1 MQHPQRGRSRS
12 RLLATTVA
20 IAVGAT
26 LPAVTGAQATPP
38 PTGLATPASRTPES
52 AAITLITGD
61 TVTVATAANGK
72 QSVDATS
79 AEGVSKTFRT
89 MTDPKGDLFVYP
101 SDADDGIASGA
112 LDARL
117 FNVTQLIK
125 DGYADG
131 KADALPVVLSY
142 KDKPSAATLKK
153 RADALPD
160 SDRGAVLDELDMTGV
175 SVGKKG
181 AKSFWQQVKPVSEA
195 PRKGKA
201 VTSPGSAGVAK
212 VWYDG
217 KAEVTLDKSVPQIG
231 APEAWA
237 AGYDGKGAKVAILD
251 TGVDRTNADVK
262 DRVAEAESFVPG
274 ATANDGHGH
283 GTHVASTVAGSGA
296 NSDGKYKGVA
306 PGADLIIGKVL
317 DDSGSGQFSW
327 IMSGMEWAADQGA
340 DVVSMSLG
348 GPAAAGG
355 DAMTEAVDRLTAS
368 TGTLFVVAA
377 GNAGPAAG
385 TIGSPG
391 AADSALTVGAVDGD
405 DAMAGFSSRGPRK
418 GDSAIKPEI
427 TAPGVNIVAARAAGT
442 TMGTPVND
450 YYTSASGTSMAT
462 PHVAGAAAI
471 LAQRHPDWSGQR
483 IKAALTAHA
492 KITSGASVYEQGD
505 GRVDIPAAL
514 DPKLELSGMADFG
527 LVEWSD
533 SGYAKETRTVTL
545 TNPTSSD
552 ATVTLSA
559 DADDTLPA
567 GALTLSSDEATVPA
581 NGTTDVIVTL
591 DPNGVPAGQYSGYL
605 TATTADGASAHT
617 AIGLDK
623 EPERIGLSL
632 DFKDRKGGAPRR
644 ASFSVLGLD
653 NGYFTTMDVTTGHTD
668 LRLPSGKYAITGSL
682 VTGAT
687 GNATTDYA
695 NDLFSVPEVDLTEQ
709 DGSATVDATKAT
721 DFGMRLPDE
730 SRALEDS
737 TFSYQLTR
745 YNEGRTLR
753 AAYGL
758 AGLTNWSDEHYG
770 AVPADKP
777 STGELWTS
785 FFKSEREPLIRATVT
800 KPETVVLTAKTSSYL
815 KRFDGTRKYDVVDAG
830 SGSAADLAATDV
842 KGKIALVH
850 VDTMTSGSAGK
861 TGAATVGKAVEAAG
875 AEAIVFAPNDDSP
888 QGIVITTVN
897 VPYFGTTYREGRR
910 LATTIASSRTTI
922 SLKGVK
928 ESGYT
933 YSGQWDYSDGI
944 PANLRVTAKNSE
956 FATVKDSFHTDG
968 ADRIGYH
975 NLHSWGT
982 YPMTSVRAGQF
993 VQQGHVRTDHI
1004 LAGRG
1009 LTYSQSIT
1017 ARTDY
1022 PARMSENVTGYR
1034 PGQALSQDW
1043 YGPAMHPANY
1053 TQFACNFCRTDAGTL
1068 FLPQL
1073 GGDSDADHYVMNNRA
1088 RIWTYYRDGEKVTDT
1103 SQLLVPGRA
1112 TYKFVDDVTRAK
1124 DYEGVALGTKS
1135 HTEYTFSSSAP
1146 TGMNV
1151 KDCKV
1156 SLPKATVCEALP
1168 VVLLDYGM
1176 KADITNKVAS
1186 DAPYTVTVDASR
1198 AKASTASA
1206 EMAGAKMSV
1215 SYDDG
1220 ATWQPV
1226 AVSRKDGNTFKAT
1239 IQHPE
1244 LGSDNGLVSLRTE
1257 VWDSAGNRTVQ
1268 DVIRAYALK

>member
-1 MQHPQRGRSRS
+1 M
-12 RLLATTVA
+12 LATTVA

-38 PTGLATPASRTPES
+38 STGLATPASRTPES
-52 AAITLITGD
+52 AVITLITGD

-72 QSVDATS
+72 QSVEATS

-101 SDADDGIASGA
+101 SDAADGIASGA

-142 KDKPSAATLKK
+142 KDKPTAATLKK

-160 SDRGAVLDELDMTGV
+160 SDRGAVLDQLDMTGV

-181 AKSFWQQVKPVSEA
+181 ATSFWQQVKPVSEA
-195 PRKGKA
+195 PRKGQA
-201 VTSPGSAGVAK
+201 VTLPGSAGVAK

-231 APEAWA
+231 APEALA

-262 DRVAEAESFVPG
+262 DRVTEAESFVPG
-274 ATANDGHGH
+274 ATATDGHGH

-296 NSDGKYKGVA
+296 NSDGKFKGVA
-306 PGADLIIGKVL
+306 PGADLFIGKVL

-327 IMSGMEWAADQGA
+327 IMAGMEWAADQGA

-348 GPAAAGG
+348 GPAGVGG
-355 DAMTEAVDRLTAS
+355 DVMTEAVDRLSAS

-391 AADSALTVGAVDGD
+391 VADSALTVGAVDDD
-405 DAMAGFSSRGPRK
+405 DAMASFSSRGPRK

-442 TMGTPVND
+442 TMGNPVND

-471 LAQRHPDWSGQR
+471 LAQRHPDWTGQR

-492 KITSGASVYEQGD
+492 KIISGPSVYDQGY

-533 SGYAKETRTVTL
+533 SGYEKQTRTVTL
-545 TNPTSSD
+545 TNPTPAD

-559 DADDTLPA
+559 ATGDALPA
-567 GALTLSSDEATVPA
+567 GALTLSSDQVTVPA
-581 NGTTDVIVTL
+581 NGTTDVTVTL
-591 DPNGVPAGQYSGYL
+591 DPADVPAGRYSGYV
-605 TATTADGASAHT
+605 TATTADGTSAHT

-623 EPERIGLSL
+623 EPKRYGLSL
-632 DFKDRKGGAPRR
+632 DFKDRKGGVPRR
-644 ASFSVLGLD
+644 ASISVMGLD
-653 NGYFTTMDVTTGHTD
+653 NDYFTTMDVTSGHTD
-668 LRLPSGKYAITGSL
+668 LRLPSGKYAIQGSL

-687 GNATTDYA
+687 GNSSTDYA
-695 NDLFSVPEVDLTEQ
+695 NDLFSAPEVDLTEK

-721 DFGMRLPDE
+721 DFDMRLPDE

-737 TFSYQLTR
+737 TFSFQLSR
-745 YNEGRTLR
+745 YNAGGTRR
-753 AAYGL
+753 ATNGV
-758 AGLTNWSDEHYG
+758 AGLINWSDEHFG
-770 AVPADKP
+770 AVPVDKP
-777 STGELWTS
+777 TTGELWTS
-785 FFKSEREPLIRATVT
+785 FFKSKREPLIRATVT
-800 KPETVVLTAKTSSYL
+800 KPETLALAAKTSSYL
-815 KRFDGTRKYDVVDAG
+815 KRFDGTRKYDLVDAG

-842 KGKIALVH
+842 KGKAALVH
-850 VDTMTSGSAGK
+850 VSRMG
-861 TGAATVGKAVEAAG
+861 GASTVGKAVEAAG

-888 QGIVITTVN
+888 QGIVISSVN
-897 VPYFGTTYREGRR
+897 VPYFATTYRDGRR
-910 LATTIASSRTTI
+910 LAGTIANSRTTI

-933 YSGQWDYSDGI
+933 YSGQWEYSDGI
-944 PANLRVTAKNSE
+944 PANLRVTAKNAE
-956 FATVKDSFHTDG
+956 FATVKDTFHTDG
-968 ADRIGYH
+968 ADRVGYH
-975 NLHSWGT
+975 DLHSWGT
-982 YPMTSVRAGQF
+982 YPMTSVRSSQF
-993 VQQGHVRTDHI
+993 VQQGHARTDYI

-1009 LTYSQSIT
+1009 LTYAQAVS

-1022 PARMSENVTGYR
+1022 PARMSETVKSYR
-1034 PGQALSQDW
+1034 PGQTLSQDW

-1053 TQFACNFCRTDAGTL
+1053 TQYACNFCRTDAGTL
-1068 FLPQL
+1068 FQPQL
-1073 GGDSDADHYVMNNRA
+1073 GGDSDADHYMKSNRT
-1088 RIWTYYRDGEKVTDT
+1088 RTWTYYRDGEKITDT
-1103 SQLLVPGRA
+1103 SRLLVPGRA
-1112 TYKFVDDVTRAK
+1112 TYKFVDDIARAK
-1124 DYEGVALGTKS
+1124 DYEGVVLGTKS

-1156 SLPKATVCEALP
+1156 SLPKATLCEALP

-1176 KADITNKVAS
+1176 KADITNKVAA

-1198 AKASTASA
+1198 AKASTAPA

-1268 DVIRAYALK
+1268 DIIRAYALK